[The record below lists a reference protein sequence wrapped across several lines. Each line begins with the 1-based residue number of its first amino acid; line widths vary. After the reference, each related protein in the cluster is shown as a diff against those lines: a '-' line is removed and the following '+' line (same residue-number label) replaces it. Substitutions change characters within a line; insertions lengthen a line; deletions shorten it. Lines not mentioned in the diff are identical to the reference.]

1 MAALQTCG
9 LLFRAMPVAA
19 WTNAMHHSNGDW
31 ADRIGERISTIFIAA
46 LALMFAY
53 GYLGHFFFG

>member
-1 MAALQTCG
+1 M
-9 LLFRAMPVAA
+9 
-19 WTNAMHHSNGDW
+19 NYSNDDW
-31 ADRIGERISTIFIAA
+31 ADRAGERISTIFIAA